1 MGAMNVWHDCGVV
14 TSLLLAAEE
23 VMQEKDSPAFGLELW
38 NEEVDALYDQYQG
51 DLGALL
57 ADYKPNQIYTH
68 PVKLSRWS

>member
-1 MGAMNVWHDCGVV
+1 
-14 TSLLLAAEE
+14 
-23 VMQEKDSPAFGLELW
+23 MQEKDSPAFGLELW